1 MLMTDFYSLPTAGLE
16 NEYLTLEYLT
26 HAGPR
31 IVRLIPRRL
40 GQNLFAET
48 PRQQLQSPYG
58 PFHLWG
64 GHRLWHAPETAAR
77 TYIPDDGGLTVE
89 PLPPSVEGDGVCL
102 RYMEPYSGIHKEIRL
117 RLAADAP
124 RVTLTHRLTNLGLW
138 PIELAPWA
146 ITQLKIG
153 GTAVLPTPPE
163 SDPEA
168 LLPNR
173 MIALWPY
180 SRWDDPRL
188 RLGESVI
195 EVLAQPLATPFKIGY
210 LNLAGWAEYRYE
222 GVTFRKRWTPQPE
235 RRHADYGCNVE
246 VYASERHLELETLG
260 PLTRLEV
267 GEMAEHI
274 EVWEVEE

>member
-89 PLPPSVEGDGVCL
+89 PLPPSAENIGAGG

>member
-1 MLMTDFYSLPTAGLE
+1 MTDFYSLPTAGLE

-89 PLPPSVEGDGVCL
+89 PLPPSAEGEGVCL

>member
-1 MLMTDFYSLPTAGLE
+1 
-16 NEYLTLEYLT
+16 
-26 HAGPR
+26 
-31 IVRLIPRRL
+31 
-40 GQNLFAET
+40 
-48 PRQQLQSPYG
+48 
-58 PFHLWG
+58 
-64 GHRLWHAPETAAR
+64 
-77 TYIPDDGGLTVE
+77 
-89 PLPPSVEGDGVCL
+89 
-102 RYMEPYSGIHKEIRL
+102 
-117 RLAADAP
+117 
-124 RVTLTHRLTNLGLW
+124 
-138 PIELAPWA
+138 
-146 ITQLKIG
+146 
-153 GTAVLPTPPE
+153 
-163 SDPEA
+163 
-168 LLPNR
+168 

>member
-1 MLMTDFYSLPTAGLE
+1 MTDYYSLPTARLE
-16 NEYLTLEYLT
+16 NAYLTIDYLT

-40 GQNLFAET
+40 GQNLLAET
-48 PRQQLQSPYG
+48 PRQQLDSPYG

-77 TYIPDDGGLTVE
+77 TYIPDDGGLTVA
-89 PLPPSVEGDGVCL
+89 PLPPAAEGDGVCL
-102 RYMEPYSGIHKEIRL
+102 RYMEPHSGIHKEIRL

-138 PIELAPWA
+138 PVELAPWA
-146 ITQLKIG
+146 ITQLKTG
-153 GTAVLPTPPE
+153 GTAVLPTPPG
-163 SDPEA
+163 DPDD

-173 MIALWPY
+173 VVALWPY

-188 RLGESVI
+188 RLTEAAI
-195 EVLAQPLATPFKIGY
+195 EVVAQPRAVPFKIGTM
-210 LNLAGWAEYRYE
+210 NRAGWAEYRYE

-235 RRHADYGCNVE
+235 RPHVDFGCNVE

-267 GEMAEHI
+267 GEMAEHVK
-274 EVWEVEE
+274 VWEVEE

>member
-1 MLMTDFYSLPTAGLE
+1 MTDFYSLPTAGLE

-89 PLPPSVEGDGVCL
+89 PLPPSAEGEGVCL

-153 GTAVLPTPPE
+153 GTAVLPTPSE